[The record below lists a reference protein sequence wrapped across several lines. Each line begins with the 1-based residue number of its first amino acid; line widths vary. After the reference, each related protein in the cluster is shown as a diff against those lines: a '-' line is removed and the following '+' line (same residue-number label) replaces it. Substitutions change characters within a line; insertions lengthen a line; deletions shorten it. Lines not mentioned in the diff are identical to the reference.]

1 MARAKRTDRADA
13 RRRYRLAQDGAAEAN
28 VFEGETAVP
37 NVLTGG
43 RGATPAAASGLR
55 SRTLARSN
63 TPPAPRSF
71 TASLSAAFHR
81 PDVRADI
88 ASLPWLLRTR
98 AFLIPVALVVV
109 GVAAVVAFPT
119 NTAAG
124 LFFQLMVLPP
134 AMAPIFIAGFFA
146 RRASY
151 LLGFIVAVIDVIGY
165 VIFVYSAL
173 PVLST
178 STVKGMVSAGGQ
190 QELILSAIAIGPL
203 SGILFAAGAAWYRR
217 FLSFSS
223 AQRARARGSERAR
236 PKAQASR
243 R

>member
-13 RRRYRLAQDGAAEAN
+13 RRRYRLAQESNEEASA
-28 VFEGETAVP
+28 VEGEAAVP
-37 NVLTGG
+37 NVLTDG
-43 RGATPAAASGLR
+43 RAAAGSA
-55 SRTLARSN
+55 SRARNSARSN
-63 TPPAPRSF
+63 TPTAPRGF
-71 TASLSAAFHR
+71 TASLGAAFHR

-88 ASLPWLLRTR
+88 AALPWLLRTR
-98 AFLIPVALVVV
+98 AFLIPVALVIA
-109 GVAAVVAFPT
+109 GVAAILAFPT
-119 NTAAG
+119 NTVTA

-146 RRASY
+146 KRASY

-165 VIFVYSAL
+165 GIFIYSAL

-178 STVKGMVSAGGQ
+178 GTAAGLITAGRQ
-190 QELILSAIAIGPL
+190 QELLVSAIAMGPV

-223 AQRARARGSERAR
+223 AARARTRGTGRAK